1 MKWNIGLKWVKSF
14 ELTFKSLISYQE
26 VTTQLVIVKKYRST
40 KLDEIPWKPNIHVK
54 KITLKTNQC
63 YLCFYF
69 SFILLFLYLVLL
81 LWNKAKRND
90 VLSLLSLQD
99 FVYDKSKHVYI

>member
-1 MKWNIGLKWVKSF
+1 MFLF
-14 ELTFKSLISYQE
+14 
-26 VTTQLVIVKKYRST
+26 
-40 KLDEIPWKPNIHVK
+40 
-54 KITLKTNQC
+54 
-63 YLCFYF
+63 FYF
-69 SFILLFLYLVLL
+69 SFILLFLYVVLL